1 MNKHLLKQAL
11 LPLASCIIALSACN
25 LQAQNKGLSVDEFQQ
40 ELSQPA
46 VQLLDVRTA
55 GEYQN
60 GHLANALQ
68 ADWNNQEQFKD
79 RVQYL
84 DKSKPVLVY
93 CASGVR
99 SAKAADWLKSNGFS
113 SVQNMDGGIVAWKK
127 ENKPVEQPANI
138 KQLTIDEYTASIANA
153 GKPIVLIDFGA
164 EWCPPCKK
172 MEPVITQ
179 LQNELKDQVAV
190 INVDAGINTNVM
202 SDMKVG
208 SIPTFIMYKNGKEAW
223 RKEGVV
229 DANELKAQLK

>member
-1 MNKHLLKQAL
+1 MNKYLLKHTL
-11 LPLASCIIALSACN
+11 LPLASCIITLSACN

-40 ELSQPA
+40 ELSRPS

-68 ADWNNQEQFKD
+68 ADWNNQEQFMD
-79 RVQYL
+79 RIQYL

-99 SAKAADWLKSNGFS
+99 SAKAADWMKANGFS

-127 ENKPVEQPANI
+127 ENKPVEQPDNI
-138 KQLTIDEYTASIANA
+138 KQLTIDEYTASITNA
-153 GKPIVLIDFGA
+153 AKPIVLVDFGA

-179 LQNELKDQVAV
+179 LQNELKDQIV
-190 INVDAGINTNVM
+190 IIKVDAGINTNVM
-202 SDMKVG
+202 SDMKVA
-208 SIPTFIMYKNGKEAW
+208 SIPTFIVYKSGKETW
-223 RKEGVV
+223 RKQGVV
-229 DANELKAQLK
+229 DAGELRTQLK